1 MRSCQASSKKA
12 SSVRE
17 SPLQKT
23 PYGVAAAGPTAL
35 SARADGTSAGP
46 MARSQPAERLR
57 RCVRPRARSAGGLD
71 DVAPAADCTGALPPA
86 APSLLAPGC
95 AGSAPSCPP
104 AGEGPPPPPP
114 PPPPVM

>member
-35 SARADGTSAGP
+35 SARADGTAAG
-46 MARSQPAERLR
+46 AWRCPA
-57 RCVRPRARSAGGLD
+57 RPRVSSAPRAPEQGRGL
-71 DVAPAADCTGALPPA
+71 AHSATRLPALPGGA
-86 APSLLAPGC
+86 FSEY
-95 AGSAPSCPP
+95 S
-104 AGEGPPPPPP
+104 
-114 PPPPVM
+114 